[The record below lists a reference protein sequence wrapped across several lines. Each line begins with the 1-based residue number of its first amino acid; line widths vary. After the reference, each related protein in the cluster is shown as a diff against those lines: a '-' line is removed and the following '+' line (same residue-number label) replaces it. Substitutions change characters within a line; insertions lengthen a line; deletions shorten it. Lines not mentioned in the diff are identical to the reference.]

1 MPHRPFPFNPS
12 VQALP
17 KCIPDCHL
25 VRTVIPCLP
34 SYDSLGDFHN
44 RTNLILAS
52 FASMVS
58 KSYCSEAI
66 VATNRHLRKLFSPH
80 VHSRQATL
88 HIAHDSV
95 HHFAGSYLIRTR
107 SGFPNTRSSQL
118 RRTSFKSPRK
128 PGRMLHAIGA
138 RPRSLTPSTH
148 PKLGVKSRHQGL
160 HRCALH
166 RIFRPYL
173 EEAVLT
179 RILRRQNVYYH
190 IIYEY
195 SRGIAYIE
203 HIISRNNAAADP
215 EQNTPT
221 AEKAAGDAYWLIK

>member
-1 MPHRPFPFNPS
+1 MVSGSNNRKLRGHRAVLFVLPSPHDHFKAGYTAHSTRFCAPPCRFLPDS
-12 VQALP
+12 YAKRLP
-17 KCIPDCHL
+17 KYGVP
-25 VRTVIPCLP
+25 
-34 SYDSLGDFHN
+34 
-44 RTNLILAS
+44 
-52 FASMVS
+52 
-58 KSYCSEAI
+58 
-66 VATNRHLRKLFSPH
+66 
-80 VHSRQATL
+80 
-88 HIAHDSV
+88 
-95 HHFAGSYLIRTR
+95 
-107 SGFPNTRSSQL
+107 QL

-195 SRGIAYIE
+195 SRGILYIE
-203 HIISRNNAAADP
+203 RN
-215 EQNTPT
+215 
-221 AEKAAGDAYWLIK
+221 I